1 MSSHLCINQI
11 WKAVS
16 RLGQDSRRSPIL
28 SVILFNFFVSNGHY
42 HFNTK
47 IQVYPWLNRTSW
59 NGSLVKSN
67 IALALVRRC
76 KNDYRKSL
84 VVISREFLVM
94 QVKGDAFLLFCLCVS
109 LYELCV
115 LLCQVKQEKEGLEC
129 RIGNGEKRPFSGV
142 TCCVDFCAHSH
153 KDLRNMDGGATLVN
167 TIFSFIFI
175 FLFSRL
181 YPVRM
186 IWHL

>member
-1 MSSHLCINQI
+1 
-11 WKAVS
+11 
-16 RLGQDSRRSPIL
+16 
-28 SVILFNFFVSNGHY
+28 
-42 HFNTK
+42 
-47 IQVYPWLNRTSW
+47 
-59 NGSLVKSN
+59 
-67 IALALVRRC
+67 
-76 KNDYRKSL
+76 
-84 VVISREFLVM
+84 M
-94 QVKGDAFLLFCLCVS
+94 QVKGHAFLLFCLCVS

-175 FLFSRL
+175 FFVFKAVSFSDDLPSLKSVVLNFDVNIRFT
-181 YPVRM
+181 YEHDIYV
-186 IWHL
+186 W